1 LRGRRSGRGNLS
13 ADKRKTAMIIRF
25 NLPVVTGWVAM
36 TSASLYN
43 PANNLKEVFIMSW
56 ILLIAAICME
66 VCGTTCL
73 KLSDGL
79 TKWLPSVLI
88 FVFYG
93 LSFTMMAY
101 AVKKLD
107 LSLTYAI
114 WSGVGTFLIAL
125 IGFFW
130 FKEQFTLLKAFSM
143 ALVIAGVIGLN
154 LGRSP

>member
-1 LRGRRSGRGNLS
+1 
-13 ADKRKTAMIIRF
+13 
-25 NLPVVTGWVAM
+25 
-36 TSASLYN
+36 
-43 PANNLKEVFIMSW
+43 
-56 ILLIAAICME
+56 ME

-79 TKWLPSVLI
+79 TRWLPSVLI

-93 LSFTMMAY
+93 AAFVLMSF

-114 WSGVGTFLIAL
+114 WSGVGTLLIAL

-130 FKEQFTLLKAFSM
+130 FKEPFTALKAVSM

-154 LGRSP
+154 LGSTG

>member
-1 LRGRRSGRGNLS
+1 
-13 ADKRKTAMIIRF
+13 
-25 NLPVVTGWVAM
+25 
-36 TSASLYN
+36 
-43 PANNLKEVFIMSW
+43 MSW

-73 KLSDGL
+73 KLSEGL

-93 LSFTMMAY
+93 LSFTMMAF

-143 ALVIAGVIGLN
+143 ALVIVGVIGLN
-154 LGRSP
+154 LGKAA

>member
-1 LRGRRSGRGNLS
+1 
-13 ADKRKTAMIIRF
+13 
-25 NLPVVTGWVAM
+25 
-36 TSASLYN
+36 
-43 PANNLKEVFIMSW
+43 MSW

-73 KLSDGL
+73 KLSEGL
-79 TKWLPSVLI
+79 SKWLPSVLI

-93 LSFTMMAY
+93 LSFTMMAF

-125 IGFFW
+125 IGLFW

>member
-1 LRGRRSGRGNLS
+1 
-13 ADKRKTAMIIRF
+13 
-25 NLPVVTGWVAM
+25 
-36 TSASLYN
+36 
-43 PANNLKEVFIMSW
+43 MSW

-73 KLSDGL
+73 KLSEGL
-79 TKWLPSVLI
+79 SKWLPSMLI

-93 LSFTMMAY
+93 LSFTMMAF

-154 LGRSP
+154 LGRSA

>member
-1 LRGRRSGRGNLS
+1 
-13 ADKRKTAMIIRF
+13 
-25 NLPVVTGWVAM
+25 M
-36 TSASLYN
+36 TPPSLYN
-43 PANNLKEVFIMSW
+43 PANNLKEVTVMSW

-79 TKWLPSVLI
+79 TRWLPSALI

-93 LSFTMMAY
+93 LSFTMMAF

-114 WSGVGTFLIAL
+114 WSGVGTFLITL

-130 FKEQFTLLKAFSM
+130 FKEQFTLLKVVSM
-143 ALVIAGVIGLN
+143 VMVIAGVVGLN
-154 LGRSP
+154 LSNSS

>member
-1 LRGRRSGRGNLS
+1 
-13 ADKRKTAMIIRF
+13 
-25 NLPVVTGWVAM
+25 
-36 TSASLYN
+36 
-43 PANNLKEVFIMSW
+43 MSW

-79 TKWLPSVLI
+79 TKWLPSALI

-93 LSFTMMAY
+93 LSFTMMAF

-125 IGFFW
+125 IGLFW
-130 FKEQFTLLKAFSM
+130 F
-143 ALVIAGVIGLN
+143 
-154 LGRSP
+154 

>member
-1 LRGRRSGRGNLS
+1 
-13 ADKRKTAMIIRF
+13 
-25 NLPVVTGWVAM
+25 
-36 TSASLYN
+36 
-43 PANNLKEVFIMSW
+43 MSW

-73 KLSDGL
+73 KLSEGL
-79 TKWLPSVLI
+79 SKWLPSVLI

-93 LSFTMMAY
+93 LSFTMMAF

-143 ALVIAGVIGLN
+143 ALVIVGVIGLN
-154 LGRSP
+154 LGKAA

>member
-1 LRGRRSGRGNLS
+1 
-13 ADKRKTAMIIRF
+13 
-25 NLPVVTGWVAM
+25 
-36 TSASLYN
+36 
-43 PANNLKEVFIMSW
+43 MSW

-73 KLSDGL
+73 KLSEGL
-79 TKWLPSVLI
+79 SKWLPSVLI

-93 LSFTMMAY
+93 LSFTMMAF

-143 ALVIAGVIGLN
+143 VLVIVGVIGLN
-154 LGRSP
+154 LGKAA